1 MDLKEIMN
9 YKTYVV
15 LGSTD
20 NEEKYAYKINQRN
33 FDWVYADND
42 CLAVGVPKDYQSID
56 EVPFEFDVLDFC
68 INPKFGLELLKNS
81 TKNIKAAVFQPGAE
95 NQDIENILKEK
106 NIPFIKGCLLVGCS
120 LYGKK

>member
-1 MDLKEIMN
+1 MPIKLTKETLTGCTQTTIRSICLCCLPE
-9 YKTYVV
+9 T
-15 LGSTD
+15 
-20 NEEKYAYKINQRN
+20 IH
-33 FDWVYADND
+33 D

-56 EVPFEFDVLDFC
+56 EVPFEIDVLDFC